1 MDEFDGAV
9 VPYIEEF
16 DKKNDDYVLLSSDGL
31 SDFVSEEQIRNI
43 IMENDDINE
52 KTKTLVET
60 ARKNG
65 SQDDITI
72 IVVKGE

>member
-1 MDEFDGAV
+1 
-9 VPYIEEF
+9 
-16 DKKNDDYVLLSSDGL
+16 
-31 SDFVSEEQIRNI
+31 
-43 IMENDDINE
+43 MENDDINE